1 MLWQTLSFDWGVAQV
16 LLWAVAGLM
25 SFYFSF
31 GSGRV
36 WTSIAVGFF
45 LVLLSEVIPQAAPF
59 FPRLDIPQVEAM
71 GYIVS
76 TLAILVMTHGFQE
89 YYVFS
94 RTFEMNGRRRYV
106 YLGVLAVIL
115 ASVVFILI
123 NPVPDRET
131 LKIIR
136 IVGYSNWVFL
146 SLINVDMIRKIHVQV
161 AGSPISRGFIGFLL
175 VFFFF
180 FLWKGSALY
189 LEVYHLDL
197 LAEQYT
203 VRYMVSMWVGNIG
216 NILASLSVG
225 GTFLVLAR
233 ALR

>member
-131 LKIIR
+131 R
-136 IVGYSNWVFL
+136 ITSY
-146 SLINVDMIRKIHVQV
+146 NVCYTKLLRVHITYTWERKRIKHVVVDPTQLRTK
-161 AGSPISRGFIGFLL
+161 PIVDGR
-175 VFFFF
+175 
-180 FLWKGSALY
+180 WP
-189 LEVYHLDL
+189 DL
-197 LAEQYT
+197 
-203 VRYMVSMWVGNIG
+203 
-216 NILASLSVG
+216 
-225 GTFLVLAR
+225 
-233 ALR
+233 